1 MGLQKVRYD
10 QAKSKLLQRS
20 KFMKKR
26 NDTVMIH
33 CYYGDQNL
41 ERLFRYYLLF
51 PRDSLRALSTRLSL
65 RPIHDCTAGE
75 PFH

>member
-33 CYYGDQNL
+33 CHYGDQSL
-41 ERLFRYYLLF
+41 ERLSSYYLLF
-51 PRDSLRALSTRLSL
+51 PRDSPA
-65 RPIHDCTAGE
+65 C
-75 PFH
+75 PF

>member
-33 CYYGDQNL
+33 CHYGDQSL
-41 ERLFRYYLLF
+41 ERLSSYYLLF
-51 PRDSLRALSTRLSL
+51 PRDSPARNFYKAFSSS
-65 RPIHDCTAGE
+65 HS
-75 PFH
+75 